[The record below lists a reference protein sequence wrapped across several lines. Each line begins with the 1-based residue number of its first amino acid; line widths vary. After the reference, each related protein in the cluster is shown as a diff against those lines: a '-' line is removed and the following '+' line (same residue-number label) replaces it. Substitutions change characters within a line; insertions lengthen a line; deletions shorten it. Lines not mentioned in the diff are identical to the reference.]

1 MNSPRVIIV
10 SSVERTYKLI
20 GTQTAA
26 RSLKTRDA
34 LKVLILS
41 EVKEKKDAQKNLY

>member
-1 MNSPRVIIV
+1 MISPPMIIV
-10 SSVERTYKLI
+10 SSIERTYKLM

-26 RSLKTRDA
+26 RPLKTRDA

-41 EVKEKKDAQKNLY
+41 EMKEKKDAQKKLY

>member
-1 MNSPRVIIV
+1 M
-10 SSVERTYKLI
+10 

-26 RSLKTRDA
+26 RTLKTRHA

-41 EVKEKKDAQKNLY
+41 EVKEKKDAQKNLYWN